1 MSRVQDRGAI
11 GLAEKVLTLLD
22 QGRFTTTYKYAV
34 LLGLMDLCLENTA
47 RSGAPPEMVTTRQLA
62 EKVVELYWRQVSAF
76 PDSGEVLRQTRGR
89 LDQGATILDEVRKL
103 REKAASSLRGAPTV
117 RRAHDELP
125 DDFGAC
131 LDEVEWTLIRYPLPL
146 LQRVGGE
153 DVRFLY
159 EIAWDSDVR
168 RGHVRRYQRHQE
180 GDFDNRIHFRPEV
193 PEHLVLLNG
202 LLRPFILQQWAMD
215 VARINRLDE
224 VRLHDHLFGSERRA
238 LTALA
243 GPLLEL
249 QGGRCF
255 YCDQEVRAAGEVDHF
270 LPWSRH
276 PDDAIENLVV
286 ADRRCNNDKRDFLA
300 APDHVAQWRGRL
312 VPDSA
317 PHRQLVTIAEDLGWE
332 HDATRTLNVARA
344 IYVRLPEDARLWSRR
359 GQFVRADMTDLR
371 SALGMA

>member
-1 MSRVQDRGAI
+1 MGRVQDRGAI

-47 RSGAPPEMVTTRQLA
+47 RSGAPPQMVTTRQLA

-76 PDSGEVLRQTRGR
+76 PDNGEVLRQTRGR
-89 LDQGATILDEVRKL
+89 RDQGAKILDEVRAL
-103 REKAASSLRGAPTV
+103 REKATSSLHGPPTV
-117 RRAHDELP
+117 RRTRSELF
-125 DDFGAC
+125 DDYVAC
-131 LDEVEWTLIRYPLPL
+131 LDEVEWTLIRYPLLL

-159 EIAWDSDVR
+159 DVGWDDRVR
-168 RGHVRRYQRHQE
+168 RGHVRQYQRHQE
-180 GDFDNRIHFRPEV
+180 GGFDNRLHFRPDV

-202 LLRPFILQQWAMD
+202 LLRPFIHQQWAME
-215 VARINRLDE
+215 VARINRMDE
-224 VRLHDHLFGSERRA
+224 VRLHDHLFGAERRRLVA
-238 LTALA
+238 LTS
-243 GPLLEL
+243 PLLEL
-249 QGGRCF
+249 QRGRCF
-255 YCDQEVRAAGEVDHF
+255 YCDDEVRAAAEVDHF

-300 APDHVAQWRGRL
+300 ATDHVAEWRRRL
-312 VPDSA
+312 ELDSA
-317 PHRQLVTIAEDLGWE
+317 PHRQLVAIAQSHGWE
-332 HDATRTLNVARA
+332 HDANRTLNVARA

-359 GQFVRADMTDLR
+359 GQFVRADASALR
-371 SALGMA
+371 SALGMS